1 MVRVSEFSNI
11 QLKRLSLEF
20 AQELRKASKN
30 EISELSFDSNKIDNF
45 TQIKTQ
51 KPFQILYIG
60 GSHIELA
67 IVQKKPNGQ
76 TVILETQNF
85 DLQKIN
91 SSEEFYDIICAKI
104 SPNIDYLLVNIAAH
118 LKLVSDQKKV
128 DSILVKNHRIH
139 NLEGLIGKQIGGEL
153 ETQIQQKTG
162 RQIQVS
168 TLNNLV
174 SLGMLARENKN
185 NFATTIAGVV
195 ATGINFGFFEGQS
208 NFINLEAGKWRING
222 NQISDIASTKG
233 IIRSY
238 NAQAEKLNL
247 TKIDSL
253 SDINKILKKQDNS
266 LEFEILNKLITQS
279 AKLVATQIAGIY
291 FYKKELLSKSSLQL
305 KFLLEGSLFWEVG
318 SYKKL
323 VEKTLLE
330 IGLEIGQIH
339 FSRVKFGFILG
350 SSKSVRI
357 QIILEEKRVFVI
369 QKLFGFRLS
378 FSWFSL
384 APPAQV

>member
-1 MVRVSEFSNI
+1 
-11 QLKRLSLEF
+11 
-20 AQELRKASKN
+20 
-30 EISELSFDSNKIDNF
+30 
-45 TQIKTQ
+45 
-51 KPFQILYIG
+51 
-60 GSHIELA
+60 
-67 IVQKKPNGQ
+67 
-76 TVILETQNF
+76 
-85 DLQKIN
+85 
-91 SSEEFYDIICAKI
+91 
-104 SPNIDYLLVNIAAH
+104 
-118 LKLVSDQKKV
+118 
-128 DSILVKNHRIH
+128 
-139 NLEGLIGKQIGGEL
+139 
-153 ETQIQQKTG
+153 
-162 RQIQVS
+162 
-168 TLNNLV
+168 
-174 SLGMLARENKN
+174 MLARENKN

-208 NFINLEAGKWRING
+208 NFINLEAGKWRVKG

-238 NAQAEKLNL
+238 NLQAEKLNL

-384 APPAQV
+384 APPMGI

>member
-1 MVRVSEFSNI
+1 MLETNEFSDI
-11 QLKRLSLEF
+11 QLKQLSLKF
-20 AQELRKASKN
+20 AQEIKKASKN

-67 IVQKKPNGQ
+67 IVKKKPNGQ

-195 ATGINFGFFEGQS
+195 ATGINFGFFQDQS
-208 NFINLEAGKWRING
+208 NFINLEAGKWKIG
-222 NQISDIASTKG
+222 ENQISDIASTKG

-238 NAQAEKLNL
+238 NLEAEKLNL
-247 TKIDSL
+247 TKIDSVL
-253 SDINKILKKQDNS
+253 SINKILKRQGDS
-266 LEFEILNKLITQS
+266 LEFEILNQLIIQS

-291 FYKKELLSKSSLQL
+291 FYKKQLLQKSNLQL
-305 KFLLEGSLFWEVG
+305 KFLLEGSLFWEVLG
-318 SYKKL
+318 YKEL

-330 IGLEIGQIH
+330 IGLELGQIH

-350 SSKSVRI
+350 SSKSVRV
-357 QIILEEKRVFVI
+357 QIILEEKRVFRVS
-369 QKLFGFRLS
+369 KLFAFRFS

-384 APPAQV
+384 APPVGI

>member
-67 IVQKKPNGQ
+67 IVKKKPNGQ

-208 NFINLEAGKWRING
+208 NFINLEAGKWKIG
-222 NQISDIASTKG
+222 ENQISDIASTKG

-238 NAQAEKLNL
+238 NLQAEKLNL

-253 SDINKILKKQDNS
+253 LGINKILKRQDNS
-266 LEFEILNKLITQS
+266 LEFEILNQLIIQS

-291 FYKKELLSKSSLQL
+291 FYKKELLKKHNLQL
-305 KFLLEGSLFWEVG
+305 KFLLEGSLFWEAFG
-318 SYKKL
+318 YKKL

-384 APPAQV
+384 APPMGI

>member
-1 MVRVSEFSNI
+1 MLKINEFSDI

-30 EISELSFDSNKIDNF
+30 EISELSFDSNKIDSF

-208 NFINLEAGKWRING
+208 NFINLEAGKWRVKG

-238 NAQAEKLNL
+238 NLQAEKLNL

-384 APPAQV
+384 APPMGI

>member
-208 NFINLEAGKWRING
+208 NFINLEAGKWKIG
-222 NQISDIASTKG
+222 ENQISDIASTKG

-238 NAQAEKLNL
+238 NLQAEKLNL

-384 APPAQV
+384 APPMGI

>member
-1 MVRVSEFSNI
+1 MLKINEFSDI

-60 GSHIELA
+60 GSHIESA

-76 TVILETQNF
+76 TIILKTENF
-85 DLQKIN
+85 ELSKIN
-91 SSEEFYDIICAKI
+91 STEEFYEIICAKI
-104 SPNIDYLLVNIAAH
+104 SPNIDYLLLNIAAH

-168 TLNNLV
+168 ALNNLV
-174 SLGMLARENKN
+174 SLGMLAGENKN

-208 NFINLEAGKWRING
+208 NFINLEAGKWRIKG

-253 SDINKILKKQDNS
+253 LGINKILKRQDNS
-266 LEFEILNKLITQS
+266 LEFEILNQLIIQS